1 MDDNLENRT
10 YDLPL
15 ATGLLRAT
23 VRPSHLA
30 AGLLAAILVA
40 PRGAWAADGG
50 APSTPADT
58 QATYYVSPQGNDC
71 NPGSLEA
78 PFRTLSRA
86 RDVVRT
92 VNSAMT
98 GDIVVRLRGGTYPL
112 TNTLSFAA
120 ADSGTGGFYVKYLAY
135 TGETPLLT
143 GGQPIGGWSLSD
155 STKNIWQATGVTS
168 RFRQLYVNG
177 SKAIRARTP
186 NLGTGGAANFNRVT
200 GADQTVP
207 NVQVASSQV
216 SNWNNLPKVEMHLM
230 INWGDAIL
238 RLASYSTTGAT
249 AFLKFQS
256 PETGI
261 LSQRPFP
268 ILASVKQ
275 AYYFENA
282 LEFLDVPGE
291 WYLDE
296 TTNTLYYEPRA
307 GEDMATATVVAPM
320 LEALVSVM
328 GASADT
334 SPAHHI
340 WFQGLAFAHST
351 YLRPS
356 SFGFLDG
363 QAGQYNVSATA
374 QNQQYVGRPTAGVLV
389 ANANNIWFERN
400 IFTQMAATGL
410 DFNYGT
416 HDDTIVGNVFTDIGG
431 AGVSVGKFVQDEA
444 TEFHIP
450 YNPTKPSE
458 ICTND
463 TIKDNYITNVTTE
476 IQGACGIA
484 CGYPRSIDIEHNE
497 VSDVNYTGISVGFG
511 WTSGA
516 NAMSANRIN
525 YNNIHN
531 VVKILADGGG
541 IYTLSNQGSGS
552 QMEYNYIH
560 DFQKSQWAD
569 YGDHGLYLDE
579 QTSGYSVSHNVLVN
593 CPAISTN
600 HPGANTMSDNAGTLA
615 STISG
620 AGIEPAYGDIKK
632 NLTIPVPTFA
642 GAGSGGGGAC
652 TNTGGAGG
660 TGGATG
666 SGGATGAGGSRNPGG
681 TTGTG
686 GATNRGGATGTGG
699 ASRAGGSTSAGGS
712 PSTGGTMSAGSAT
725 NDGGAMS
732 TGGSTGLAGAIAAGG
747 TPSTGGAAATG
758 GLTST
763 GGASVTGGFA
773 SGGASSAPGGTAG
786 ATISSASQTNPT
798 GSGCNCRLVGNVAN
812 RSSQDGLGH
821 FCFLM
826 LGLASLGLL
835 SLRRVSAAAWLTDP
849 LRMKHAQRHAKHS
862 APDRLC
868 LAGRGACDLGERPGR
883 MR

>member
-1 MDDNLENRT
+1 MEDRT
-10 YDLPL
+10 CDLPAIASL
-15 ATGLLRAT
+15 AGPTLRT
-23 VRPSHLA
+23 SHLA
-30 AGLLAAILVA
+30 VWLLPAILSL
-40 PRGAWAADGG
+40 PCGAFAADGG
-50 APSTPADT
+50 APDAPANT
-58 QATYYVSPQGNDC
+58 QATFYVSPQGSDC
-71 NPGSLEA
+71 NPGSLAA
-78 PFRTLSRA
+78 PFRTLARA

-92 VNSAMT
+92 VNSAMN
-98 GDIVVRLRGGTYPL
+98 GDIVVYLRGGTYPVS
-112 TNTLSFAA
+112 TTVSFGAT
-120 ADSGTGGFYVKYLAY
+120 DSGTNGFYVKYLNY
-135 TGETPLLT
+135 PGETPLLT
-143 GGQPIGGWSLSD
+143 GGQPIGGWTVSGSAN
-155 STKNIWQATGVTS
+155 NIWQTTGVTS

-186 NLGTGGAANFNRVT
+186 NLGTGGAANFNRIT

-216 SNWNNLPKVEMHLM
+216 SNWNNLTKVEMHLM
-230 INWGDAIL
+230 INWGDATL
-238 RLASYSTTGAT
+238 RLASYSTTGTT
-249 AFLKFQS
+249 ASLKFQS
-256 PETGI
+256 PEADI

-282 LEFLDVPGE
+282 FEFVDAPGE

-296 TTNTLYYEPRA
+296 TTNTLYYEPRP
-307 GEDMATATVVAPM
+307 GEDMATATVVVPM
-320 LEALVSVM
+320 LETLVSVI
-328 GASADT
+328 GTSADT

-374 QNQQYVGRPTAGVLV
+374 QNQQYVGRPAAGVLV

-431 AGVSVGKFVQDEA
+431 AGVSVGKFVQDET
-444 TEFHIP
+444 TEFHIA
-450 YNPTKPSE
+450 YNPSNASE

-511 WTSGA
+511 WTATA
-516 NAMSANRIN
+516 NAMSGNRIN
-525 YNNIHN
+525 YNDVNNI
-531 VVKILADGGG
+531 VKILADGGG

-579 QTSGYSVSHNVLVN
+579 QTSGYTVSHNVLVN

-600 HPGANTMSDNAGTLA
+600 HPGTNTMSDNAGTLA

-620 AGIEPAYGDIKK
+620 AGVEPAYVDIKK
-632 NLTIPVPTFA
+632 NLTIPIPAFA
-642 GAGSGGGGAC
+642 GFGGGQDGGAC
-652 TNTGGAGG
+652 TNAGGAGGAGG
-660 TGGATG
+660 TTSA
-666 SGGATGAGGSRNPGG
+666 GGATGAGGSRNTGGAGGTGGTKNPGG
-681 TTGTG
+681 ATATGAATSVGGAMTGGGTSTG
-686 GATNRGGATGTGG
+686 GATSTAGTSSAGGATNAGGATATAGASSTTRAMSTGG
-699 ASRAGGSTSAGGS
+699 AMGSGGGTATGGETGTDGAIATSGSTSSAGAAGGSTSAGG
-712 PSTGGTMSAGSAT
+712 PSVNAGST
-725 NDGGAMS
+725 NV
-732 TGGSTGLAGAIAAGG
+732 GGST
-747 TPSTGGAAATG
+747 SSGGAA
-758 GLTST
+758 
-763 GGASVTGGFA
+763 GAST
-773 SGGASSAPGGTAG
+773 
-786 ATISSASQTNPT
+786 SSASQPT
-798 GSGCNCRLVGNVAN
+798 AKNSGCSCRLGGNAAN
-812 RSSQDGLGH
+812 PSSQDNSNHRGL
-821 FCFLM
+821 FL
-826 LGLASLGLL
+826 LGLTLLGLHW
-835 SLRRVSAAAWLTDP
+835 LRSTKPRA
-849 LRMKHAQRHAKHS
+849 
-862 APDRLC
+862 
-868 LAGRGACDLGERPGR
+868 
-883 MR
+883 

>member
-1 MDDNLENRT
+1 
-10 YDLPL
+10 
-15 ATGLLRAT
+15 
-23 VRPSHLA
+23 VVA
-30 AGLLAAILVA
+30 ALLAVPNSVL
-40 PRGAWAADGG
+40 AADGG
-50 APSTPADT
+50 APDASATA

-71 NPGSLEA
+71 NAGTLAA
-78 PFRTLSRA
+78 PFRTLSKA

-92 VNSAMT
+92 VNDAMT
-98 GDIVVRLRGGTYPL
+98 GDIVVYLRGGTYSL
-112 TNTLSFAA
+112 ASTLSFGA
-120 ADSGTGGFYVKYLAY
+120 ADSGTRGFYVKYLNY
-135 TGETPLLT
+135 PGETPLLT
-143 GGQPIGGWSLSD
+143 GGQPISGWSVSD
-155 STKNIWQATGVTS
+155 STNNIWQATGVTS

-186 NLGTGGAANFNRVT
+186 NLGTGGAANFNRIT
-200 GADQTVP
+200 GADQSVP

-216 SNWNNLPKVEMHLM
+216 ASWKNLTKVEMHLM
-230 INWGDAIL
+230 INWGDATL
-238 RLASYSTTGAT
+238 RLASYSTAGTT
-249 AFLKFQS
+249 ASLKFQS
-256 PETGI
+256 PEAGI

-282 LEFLDVPGE
+282 FEFLDAPGE

-296 TTNTLYYEPRA
+296 TTNTLSYEPRA

-320 LEALVSVM
+320 VETLVSVT

-334 SPAHHI
+334 APAHHV

-374 QNQQYVGRPTAGVLV
+374 QNQQYVGRPAAGVLV

-431 AGVSVGKFVQDEA
+431 AGVSVGKFVEDET
-444 TEFHIP
+444 TEFHIA
-450 YNPTKPSE
+450 YNPSNTSE

-497 VSDVNYTGISVGFG
+497 VANVNYTGISVGFG
-511 WTSGA
+511 WTSAA
-516 NAMSANRIN
+516 NAMSGNRIN
-525 YNNIHN
+525 YNNIHDI
-531 VVKILADGGG
+531 VRILADGGG

-600 HPGANTMSDNAGTLA
+600 HPGANTMTDNAGTLA
-615 STISG
+615 STISS
-620 AGIEPAYGDIKK
+620 AGIEPAYLDIKK
-632 NLTIPVPTFA
+632 NLTIPLPIFA
-642 GAGSGGGGAC
+642 SSGGGTSGAC
-652 TNTGGAGG
+652 TGAGGSVG
-660 TGGATG
+660 TGGATAA
-666 SGGATGAGGSRNPGG
+666 GGTRGAGGVTGAGGSRNTGG
-681 TTGTG
+681 AMGSG
-686 GATNRGGATGTGG
+686 GATNSGGAKGTGGTSGAGGATSMGGATDAGGVVSTSGAATGG
-699 ASRAGGSTSAGGS
+699 AAVGTSGLTGSGGTLATGVT
-712 PSTGGTMSAGSAT
+712 PSTGGT
-725 NDGGAMS
+725 
-732 TGGSTGLAGAIAAGG
+732 IA
-747 TPSTGGAAATG
+747 TGGADDAG
-758 GLTST
+758 G
-763 GGASVTGGFA
+763 GSVTG
-773 SGGASSAPGGTAG
+773 
-786 ATISSASQTNPT
+786 SSASMGGSVSSAGMGGPTMSSGNQTNAT
-798 GSGCNCRLVGNVAN
+798 GSGCSCRLGGNAAN
-812 RSSQDGLGH
+812 PNSQECPG
-821 FCFLM
+821 FLL
-826 LGLASLGLL
+826 LGLAWLARHW
-835 SLRRVSAAAWLTDP
+835 LRETRF
-849 LRMKHAQRHAKHS
+849 
-862 APDRLC
+862 
-868 LAGRGACDLGERPGR
+868 GRTRPFGEN
-883 MR
+883 

>member
-1 MDDNLENRT
+1 MIHEDRT
-10 YDLPL
+10 KSGIYELR
-15 ATGLLRAT
+15 LLGT
-23 VRPSHLA
+23 ISRPSHLA
-30 AGLLAAILVA
+30 PWLLAVFLAA
-40 PRGAWAADGG
+40 PGSVLAADGG
-50 APSTPADT
+50 TSNA
-58 QATYYVSPQGNDC
+58 QATYYVSPQGSDC
-71 NPGSLEA
+71 NPGTLVA
-78 PFRTLSRA
+78 PLRTLSKA

-98 GDIVVRLRGGTYPL
+98 GDIVVYLRGGTYPL
-112 TNTLSFAA
+112 TSTLSFAA
-120 ADSGTGGFYVKYLAY
+120 ADSGSKGFYVKYLNY
-135 TGETPLLT
+135 PSETPLLT
-143 GGQPIGGWSLSD
+143 GGQPIGGWTLSG
-155 STKNIWQATGVTS
+155 SAKNIWQATGVTS

-177 SKAIRARTP
+177 TKAIRARTP
-186 NLGTGGAANFNRVT
+186 NLGTGGTANFNRIT

-216 SNWNNLPKVEMHLM
+216 ANWNNLTKVEMHLM
-230 INWGDAIL
+230 INWGDATL

-256 PETGI
+256 PEAGI

-282 LEFLDVPGE
+282 FEFLDAPGE
-291 WYLDE
+291 WYLNE
-296 TTNTLYYEPRA
+296 TTNTLYYQPRT
-307 GEDMATATVVAPM
+307 GEDMTTATVVAPM
-320 LEALVSVM
+320 VETLVSVM
-328 GASADT
+328 GTSADT

-374 QNQQYVGRPTAGVLV
+374 QNQQYVGRPAAGVLV

-400 IFTQMAATGL
+400 IFSQMAATGL

-431 AGVSVGKFVQDEA
+431 AGVSVGKFVQDET
-444 TEFHIP
+444 TEFHIA
-450 YNPTKPSE
+450 YNPSNASE

-463 TIKDNYITNVTTE
+463 TIKDNYITHVTTE

-484 CGYPRSIDIEHNE
+484 CGYPRTIDIEHNE

-511 WTSGA
+511 WTATA
-516 NAMSANRIN
+516 NAMSGNRIN
-525 YNNIHN
+525 YNDIHDI
-531 VVKILADGGG
+531 VKILADGGG

-579 QTSGYSVSHNVLVN
+579 QTSGYAVSHNVLVN

-600 HPGANTMSDNAGTLA
+600 HPGTNTMSDNAGSLA

-620 AGIEPAYGDIKK
+620 AGIEPAYVDIKK
-632 NLTIPVPTFA
+632 NLTIPIPAFA
-642 GAGSGGGGAC
+642 SSSGGTTGAC
-652 TNTGGAGG
+652 GSTSGAGG

-666 SGGATGAGGSRNPGG
+666 AGGSTGSGGSRNSGGAVATGGATNSGGAPGTAGTTRIGGTTGASGGTSAGGTTGAGGGTSAGGTASAGGTTGASSATGAGGTTGVGGVMSTGG
-681 TTGTG
+681 TTDSGSAAATG
-686 GATNRGGATGTGG
+686 GATNTGGAT
-699 ASRAGGSTSAGGS
+699 
-712 PSTGGTMSAGSAT
+712 
-725 NDGGAMS
+725 
-732 TGGSTGLAGAIAAGG
+732 
-747 TPSTGGAAATG
+747 STGGAAATG

-763 GGASVTGGFA
+763 GGASVTG
-773 SGGASSAPGGTAG
+773 SSTNMGGSINPAGAAG
-786 ATISSASQTNPT
+786 ATESSRNSTSATA
-798 GSGCNCRLVGNVAN
+798 SGCSCRLGGNAAN
-812 RSSQDGLGH
+812 PSSRDFGFVL
-821 FCFLM
+821 
-826 LGLASLGLL
+826 LGLAWVGLHRLRRGANIIGANHDSLG
-835 SLRRVSAAAWLTDP
+835 T
-849 LRMKHAQRHAKHS
+849 
-862 APDRLC
+862 
-868 LAGRGACDLGERPGR
+868 
-883 MR
+883 

>member
-1 MDDNLENRT
+1 MKDGMEDRT
-10 YDLPL
+10 CDLPL
-15 ATGLLRAT
+15 LTCLLRAT
-23 VRPSHLA
+23 LRASPFAAWLFPAVLAVR
-30 AGLLAAILVA
+30 VF
-40 PRGAWAADGG
+40 AADGG
-50 APSTPADT
+50 AVDAPANA

-71 NPGSLEA
+71 NPGSLAA
-78 PFRTLSRA
+78 PFRTLTKA

-98 GDIVVRLRGGTYPL
+98 GDIVVYLRGGTYPVS
-112 TNTLSFAA
+112 NTIAFAA
-120 ADSGTGGFYVKYLAY
+120 ADSGTKGFYVKYLNY
-135 TGETPLLT
+135 PGETPLLT
-143 GGQPIGGWSLSD
+143 GGQSIGGWTLSD
-155 STKNIWQATGVTS
+155 PAKNMWQAAGVTS

-186 NLGTGGAANFNRVT
+186 NLGTGGTANFNRIT

-207 NVQVASSQV
+207 NVQVVSSQV
-216 SNWNNLPKVEMHLM
+216 ANWNNLTKVEMHLM

-238 RLASYSTTGAT
+238 RLASYSTTGTT

-256 PETGI
+256 PEAGI

-282 LEFLDVPGE
+282 FEFLDVPGE
-291 WYLDE
+291 WYLNE

-307 GEDMATATVVAPM
+307 GEDMANATVVAPM
-320 LEALVSVM
+320 VETLVSVM
-328 GASADT
+328 GTSADT

-374 QNQQYVGRPTAGVLV
+374 QNQQYVGRPSAGVLV
-389 ANANNIWFERN
+389 SNANNLWFERN
-400 IFTQMAATGL
+400 IFSQMAATGL

-431 AGVSVGKFVQDEA
+431 AGVSVGKFVQDET
-444 TEFHIP
+444 TEFHIA
-450 YNPTKPSE
+450 YNPSNASE

-484 CGYPRSIDIEHNE
+484 CGYPRTIDIEHNE

-511 WTSGA
+511 WTATA
-516 NAMSANRIN
+516 NAMSGNRIN
-525 YNNIHN
+525 NNDIHDI
-531 VVKILADGGG
+531 VKILADGGG

-579 QTSGYSVSHNVLVN
+579 QTSGYTVSHNVLVN

-600 HPGANTMSDNAGTLA
+600 HPGTNTMSDNAGTLA
-615 STISG
+615 STISA
-620 AGIEPAYGDIKK
+620 AGIEPAYADIKT
-632 NLTIPVPTFA
+632 NLTIPIPTFA
-642 GAGSGGGGAC
+642 SSGGGASGAC
-652 TNTGGAGG
+652 TNTGGAPGVGG
-660 TGGATG
+660 TNAA
-666 SGGATGAGGSRNPGG
+666 GGATGAGGSRNTGGIVGTDGATNAGG
-681 TTGTG
+681 TSGTGGATSAGGATNVGGTMGTGGAANVGGTMGTG
-686 GATNRGGATGTGG
+686 GATNAGGAM
-699 ASRAGGSTSAGGS
+699 RAGGSTGS
-712 PSTGGTMSAGSAT
+712 
-725 NDGGAMS
+725 
-732 TGGSTGLAGAIAAGG
+732 
-747 TPSTGGAAATG
+747 GGAAATSGATSTGGSIAAG

-763 GGASVTGGFA
+763 GGAPVAGSSTSAGGATSLGGTGGVTT
-773 SGGASSAPGGTAG
+773 SSSKQPGAA
-786 ATISSASQTNPT
+786 
-798 GSGCNCRLVGNVAN
+798 GSGCGC
-812 RSSQDGLGH
+812 GLGGNASGSQE
-821 FCFLM
+821 FWGGLLL
-826 LGLASLGLL
+826 LGLAALGRHRFRARRPKGEQRRKSGRLEDL
-835 SLRRVSAAAWLTDP
+835 SC
-849 LRMKHAQRHAKHS
+849 HS
-862 APDRLC
+862 EECRA
-868 LAGRGACDLGERPGR
+868 EKI
-883 MR
+883 

>member
-1 MDDNLENRT
+1 MRLMMGT
-10 YDLPL
+10 MKTKTSDLPL
-15 ATGLLRAT
+15 RTGLLRAIFRT
-23 VRPSHLA
+23 PHLA
-30 AGLLAAILVA
+30 AWVFAAILA
-40 PRGAWAADGG
+40 PPGGALAADGG
-50 APSTPADT
+50 APNP

-71 NPGSLEA
+71 NPGTLA
-78 PFRTLSRA
+78 LPFRTLSRA

-98 GDIVVRLRGGTYPL
+98 GDIIVYLRGGTYPL
-112 TNTLSFAA
+112 TSTLSFAA
-120 ADSGTGGFYVKYLAY
+120 ADSGTKSFYVKYVNY
-135 TGETPLLT
+135 PGETPLLT
-143 GGQPIGGWSLSD
+143 GGQPIGGWIVSD
-155 STKNIWQATGVTS
+155 SAKNIWQATGVTS

-177 SKAIRARTP
+177 TKAIRARTP
-186 NLGTGGAANFNRVT
+186 NLGADGAANFNRIT

-216 SNWNNLPKVEMHLM
+216 ASWNNLTKVEMHLM
-230 INWGDAIL
+230 INWGDATL
-238 RLASYSTTGAT
+238 RLASYSTTGTT

-256 PETGI
+256 PEADI
-261 LSQRPFP
+261 LAQRPFP

-282 LEFLDVPGE
+282 FEFLDAPGE
-291 WYLDE
+291 WYLNE
-296 TTNTLYYEPRA
+296 TTNVLYYEPRA

-320 LEALVSVM
+320 VETLVSVM

-374 QNQQYVGRPTAGVLV
+374 QNQQYVGRPSAGVLV

-400 IFTQMAATGL
+400 VFSQMAATGL

-431 AGVSVGKFVQDEA
+431 AGVSVGKFVQDET
-444 TEFHIP
+444 TEFHIA
-450 YNPTKPSE
+450 YNPSNASE

-484 CGYPRSIDIEHNE
+484 CGYPRAIDIEHNE
-497 VSDVNYTGISVGFG
+497 VSNVNYTGISVGFG
-511 WTSGA
+511 WTATA
-516 NAMSANRIN
+516 NAMSSNRIN
-525 YNNIHN
+525 YNDVHDI
-531 VVKILADGGG
+531 VRILADGGG

-579 QTSGYSVSHNVLVN
+579 QTSGYTVSHNVLVN

-600 HPGANTMSDNAGTLA
+600 HPGTNTMSDNAGSLA

-620 AGIEPAYGDIKK
+620 AGIEPAYVDIKK
-632 NLTIPVPTFA
+632 NLTIPIPAFTS
-642 GAGSGGGGAC
+642 SGTDGTTGAC
-652 TNTGGAGG
+652 GNTSGDGGAGG
-660 TGGATG
+660 ATGVGGSTGSGGSRNSGGAVGTGGTTNSGGAPSTAGTTRAGGTTGASSGTGVGGAISSSGATTTGGATTG
-666 SGGATGAGGSRNPGG
+666 VGGAMSMGG
-681 TTGTG
+681 TN
-686 GATNRGGATGTGG
+686 A
-699 ASRAGGSTSAGGS
+699 
-712 PSTGGTMSAGSAT
+712 
-725 NDGGAMS
+725 GGAMS
-732 TGGSTGLAGAIAAGG
+732 TSGA
-747 TPSTGGAAATG
+747 TTTGGATSTSGVPTTG
-758 GLTST
+758 GLADT
-763 GGASVTGGFA
+763 GGSFLTSSSTNMGGNPA
-773 SGGASSAPGGTAG
+773 GTLGATASS
-786 ATISSASQTNPT
+786 SSATSATA
-798 GSGCNCRLVGNVAN
+798 SGCNCRLGGNAAN
-812 RSSQDGLGH
+812 PSSRDFGV
-821 FCFLM
+821 FL
-826 LGLASLGLL
+826 LGLAWVGLHWM
-835 SLRRVSAAAWLTDP
+835 R
-849 LRMKHAQRHAKHS
+849 
-862 APDRLC
+862 
-868 LAGRGACDLGERPGR
+868 RGANMAGFAKYLR
-883 MR
+883 

>member
-1 MDDNLENRT
+1 MIHDDCMKSRT
-10 YDLPL
+10 WNFRAWRLG
-15 ATGLLRAT
+15 ARLL
-23 VRPSHLA
+23 S
-30 AGLLAAILVA
+30 AILA
-40 PRGAWAADGG
+40 LPGGALAADGG
-50 APSTPADT
+50 TADASANA

-71 NPGSLEA
+71 NPGTLA
-78 PFRTLSRA
+78 LPFRTLSKA

-92 VNSAMT
+92 ANSAMT
-98 GDIVVRLRGGTYPL
+98 GDIIVYLRGGTYPL
-112 TNTLSFAA
+112 TSTLSFAA
-120 ADSGTGGFYVKYLAY
+120 ADSGTKGFYVKYLNY
-135 TGETPLLT
+135 PGETPLLT
-143 GGQPIGGWSLSD
+143 GGQPIGGWTLSD
-155 STKNIWQATGVTS
+155 SAKNIWQATGVTS

-177 SKAIRARTP
+177 TKAIRARTP
-186 NLGTGGAANFNRVT
+186 NLGAGDTANFNRIT

-216 SNWNNLPKVEMHLM
+216 ANWNNLTKVEMHLM
-230 INWGDAIL
+230 INWGDATL

-256 PETGI
+256 PEAGI

-282 LEFLDVPGE
+282 FEFLDVPGE
-291 WYLDE
+291 WYLNE
-296 TTNTLYYEPRA
+296 TTNTLYYEPRT

-320 LEALVSVM
+320 VETLISVM
-328 GASADT
+328 GTTADT

-356 SFGFLDG
+356 NFGFLDG

-374 QNQQYVGRPTAGVLV
+374 QNQQYVGRPSAGVLV

-400 IFTQMAATGL
+400 IFSQMAATGL

-431 AGVSVGKFVQDEA
+431 AGVSVGKFVQDET
-444 TEFHIP
+444 TEFHIA
-450 YNPTKPSE
+450 YNPSNASE
-458 ICTND
+458 ISTND

-484 CGYPRSIDIEHNE
+484 CGYPRAIDIEHNE

-511 WTSGA
+511 WTATA
-516 NAMSANRIN
+516 NAMSGNRIN
-525 YNNIHN
+525 YNDVNNI
-531 VVKILADGGG
+531 VKILADGGG

-579 QTSGYSVSHNVLVN
+579 QTSGYTVSHNVLVN

-620 AGIEPAYGDIKK
+620 AGIEPAYVDIKK
-632 NLTIPVPTFA
+632 DLTIPIPAFA
-642 GAGSGGGGAC
+642 SYGTGGTTGAC
-652 TNTGGAGG
+652 GNTSGAGG

-666 SGGATGAGGSRNPGG
+666 AGGSTGSGGSQNSGGTVGTGGTTNSGGAPGTGGTARAGG
-681 TTGTG
+681 TTGASSGTGVGGTTGVG
-686 GATNRGGATGTGG
+686 GATSIAGGTNVGGTTGMGGAT
-699 ASRAGGSTSAGGS
+699 SIS
-712 PSTGGTMSAGSAT
+712 GGTDA
-725 NDGGAMS
+725 GGAMS
-732 TGGSTGLAGAIAAGG
+732 TNGATSTSGVPTAGGLADTGGSSVTSGSTNMGGNPVG
-747 TPSTGGAAATG
+747 TPGATV
-758 GLTST
+758 S
-763 GGASVTGGFA
+763 S
-773 SGGASSAPGGTAG
+773 SSATSATA
-786 ATISSASQTNPT
+786 
-798 GSGCNCRLVGNVAN
+798 SGCNCRLGGNAAN
-812 RSSQDGLGH
+812 PSSRDFGLI
-821 FCFLM
+821 L
-826 LGLASLGLL
+826 LGLAWLGLHW
-835 SLRRVSAAAWLTDP
+835 LRRGANMTGLAKYLRQRRRTRSLPRP
-849 LRMKHAQRHAKHS
+849 LVPS
-862 APDRLC
+862 
-868 LAGRGACDLGERPGR
+868 
-883 MR
+883 

>member
-1 MDDNLENRT
+1 MIRENRMKSRT
-10 YDLPL
+10 WNFRAWRLG
-15 ATGLLRAT
+15 ARLL
-23 VRPSHLA
+23 S
-30 AGLLAAILVA
+30 AILA
-40 PRGAWAADGG
+40 LPGGALAADGG
-50 APSTPADT
+50 TADASASA

-71 NPGSLEA
+71 NPGTLA
-78 PFRTLSRA
+78 LPFRTLSKA

-98 GDIVVRLRGGTYPL
+98 GDIIVYLRGGTYPL
-112 TNTLSFAA
+112 TSTLSFAA
-120 ADSGTGGFYVKYLAY
+120 ADSGTKGFYVKYLNY
-135 TGETPLLT
+135 PSETPLLT
-143 GGQPIGGWSLSD
+143 GGQPIGGWTLSD
-155 STKNIWQATGVTS
+155 SAKNIWQATGVTS

-177 SKAIRARTP
+177 TKAIRARTP
-186 NLGTGGAANFNRVT
+186 NLGAGGTANFNRIT

-216 SNWNNLPKVEMHLM
+216 ANWNNLTKVEMHLM
-230 INWGDAIL
+230 INWGDATL
-238 RLASYSTTGAT
+238 RLASSSTTGTT

-256 PETGI
+256 SEANI

-282 LEFLDVPGE
+282 FEFLDVPGE
-291 WYLDE
+291 WYLNE
-296 TTNTLYYEPRA
+296 TTNTLYYQPRT

-320 LEALVSVM
+320 VETLVSVM
-328 GASADT
+328 GTSADT

-374 QNQQYVGRPTAGVLV
+374 QNQQYVGRPSAGVLV

-400 IFTQMAATGL
+400 IFSQMAATGL

-431 AGVSVGKFVQDEA
+431 AGVSVGKFVQDET
-444 TEFHIP
+444 TEFHIA
-450 YNPTKPSE
+450 YNPSNASE

-463 TIKDNYITNVTTE
+463 TIKDNYITHVTTE

-484 CGYPRSIDIEHNE
+484 CGYPRTIDIEHNE

-511 WTSGA
+511 WTATA
-516 NAMSANRIN
+516 NAMSGNRIN
-525 YNNIHN
+525 YNDIHDI
-531 VVKILADGGG
+531 VKILADGGG

-579 QTSGYSVSHNVLVN
+579 QTSGYTVSHNVLAN

-600 HPGANTMSDNAGTLA
+600 HPGTNTMSDNAGSLA

-620 AGIEPAYGDIKK
+620 AGIESAYVDIKK
-632 NLTIPVPTFA
+632 NLTIPIPAFA
-642 GAGSGGGGAC
+642 SSSGGTSGACGNSSGAGGAGGTTSVGGSTGSGGSR
-652 TNTGGAGG
+652 NTGGAGG
-660 TGGATG
+660 TGGAKN
-666 SGGATGAGGSRNPGG
+666 SGGAPVTGGTTSAGG
-681 TTGTG
+681 TTGASSGMSAGGTTGASGATGIGGGTSAGGAASTG
-686 GATNRGGATGTGG
+686 GATDSGGAVATGAATNTGGAT
-699 ASRAGGSTSAGGS
+699 
-712 PSTGGTMSAGSAT
+712 T
-725 NDGGAMS
+725 NG
-732 TGGSTGLAGAIAAGG
+732 GLA
-747 TPSTGGAAATG
+747 
-758 GLTST
+758 ST
-763 GGASVTGGFA
+763 GGASVTGG
-773 SGGASSAPGGTAG
+773 STSMGGSINPGGAAG
-786 ATISSASQTNPT
+786 ATSSSGSQTNAT
-798 GSGCNCRLVGNVAN
+798 RSGCSCRLGGKAADP
-812 RSSQDGLGH
+812 SPQESLG
-821 FCFLM
+821 FLL
-826 LGLASLGLL
+826 LGLAWVGRHW
-835 SLRRVSAAAWLTDP
+835 LRRERVASAKS
-849 LRMKHAQRHAKHS
+849 R
-862 APDRLC
+862 
-868 LAGRGACDLGERPGR
+868 
-883 MR
+883 

>member
-1 MDDNLENRT
+1 MKTTT
-10 YDLPL
+10 YESPL
-15 ATGLLRAT
+15 TTDPGRPTLRALHFA
-23 VRPSHLA
+23 SW
-30 AGLLAAILVA
+30 LLAALFAA
-40 PRGAWAADGG
+40 PGSAQAADGG
-50 APSTPADT
+50 ASNA

-71 NPGSLEA
+71 NLGTLA
-78 PFRTLSRA
+78 LPFRTVSKA

-92 VNSAMT
+92 GNSAMT
-98 GDIVVRLRGGTYPL
+98 GDIIVYLRGGTYPL
-112 TNTLSFAA
+112 TSTLSFAA
-120 ADSGTGGFYVKYLAY
+120 ADSGSKGFYVKYLNY
-135 TGETPLLT
+135 PSETPLLT
-143 GGQPIGGWSLSD
+143 GGQPIGGWTLSD
-155 STKNIWQATGVTS
+155 SAKNLWQSAGVTS

-177 SKAIRARTP
+177 TKAIRARTP
-186 NLGTGGAANFNRVT
+186 NLGAGGTANFNRVT

-216 SNWNNLPKVEMHLM
+216 ANWNNLTKVEMHLM

-256 PETGI
+256 PEAGI

-291 WYLDE
+291 WYLNE
-296 TTNTLYYEPRA
+296 TTNTLYYQPRT

-320 LEALVSVM
+320 VETLISVM
-328 GASADT
+328 GTSADT

-374 QNQQYVGRPTAGVLV
+374 QNQQYVGRPSAGVLV

-400 IFTQMAATGL
+400 IFSQMAATGL

-431 AGVSVGKFVQDEA
+431 AGVSVGKFVQDET
-444 TEFHIP
+444 TEFHIA
-450 YNPTKPSE
+450 YNPSNASE

-463 TIKDNYITNVTTE
+463 TVKDNYITNVTTE

-484 CGYPRSIDIEHNE
+484 CGYPRAIDIEHNE

-511 WTSGA
+511 WTATA
-516 NAMSANRIN
+516 NAMSGNRIN
-525 YNNIHN
+525 YNDVHNI
-531 VVKILADGGG
+531 VKILADGGG

-579 QTSGYSVSHNVLVN
+579 QTSGYTVSHNVLVN

-620 AGIEPAYGDIKK
+620 AGIEPAYVDIKK
-632 NLTIPVPTFA
+632 NLTIPIPAFA
-642 GAGSGGGGAC
+642 SSAGGGTTGAC
-652 TNTGGAGG
+652 GNTSGAGG

-666 SGGATGAGGSRNPGG
+666 AGGATGSGGSRNSGG
-681 TTGTG
+681 AVSTG
-686 GATNRGGATGTGG
+686 GATNSGGTLGTAGTT
-699 ASRAGGSTSAGGS
+699 RAGG
-712 PSTGGTMSAGSAT
+712 
-725 NDGGAMS
+725 
-732 TGGSTGLAGAIAAGG
+732 
-747 TPSTGGAAATG
+747 
-758 GLTST
+758 
-763 GGASVTGGFA
+763 
-773 SGGASSAPGGTAG
+773 
-786 ATISSASQTNPT
+786 
-798 GSGCNCRLVGNVAN
+798 
-812 RSSQDGLGH
+812 
-821 FCFLM
+821 
-826 LGLASLGLL
+826 
-835 SLRRVSAAAWLTDP
+835 
-849 LRMKHAQRHAKHS
+849 
-862 APDRLC
+862 
-868 LAGRGACDLGERPGR
+868 
-883 MR
+883 

>member
-1 MDDNLENRT
+1 MTR
-10 YDLPL
+10 
-15 ATGLLRAT
+15 LLRAT
-23 VRPSHLA
+23 LWAAGWLA
-30 AGLLAAILVA
+30 ALFALPHSVL
-40 PRGAWAADGG
+40 AADGG
-50 APSTPADT
+50 AADAPANT
-58 QATYYVSPQGNDC
+58 QATYYVSPQGSDC
-71 NPGSLEA
+71 NPGTLA
-78 PFRTLSRA
+78 LPFRTVTKA

-98 GDIVVRLRGGTYPL
+98 ADIVVYLRGGTYPL
-112 TNTLSFAA
+112 TSTLALTA
-120 ADSGTGGFYVKYLAY
+120 ADSGTKGFYVKYLNY
-135 TGETPLLT
+135 LGQTPLLT
-143 GGQPIGGWSLSD
+143 GGQPISGWTVSD
-155 STKNIWQATGVTS
+155 STKSIWQTTGVTS

-177 SKAIRARTP
+177 TKATRARTP
-186 NLGTGGAANFNRVT
+186 NLGTGGAPNFNRIT

-216 SNWNNLPKVEMHLM
+216 AAWDNLTKVEMHLM

-238 RLASYSTTGAT
+238 RLASSSTTGAT
-249 AFLKFQS
+249 ATLKFQS
-256 PETGI
+256 AEADI

-268 ILASVKQ
+268 ILGSVKQ

-282 LEFLDVPGE
+282 FEFLDTPGE
-291 WYLDE
+291 WYLNE
-296 TTNTLYYEPRA
+296 TTNTLYYEPRT
-307 GEDMATATVVAPM
+307 GEDMATTTVVVPM
-320 LEALVSVM
+320 VETLVSVI

-334 SPAHHI
+334 APAHHI

-374 QNQQYVGRPTAGVLV
+374 QNQQCVGRPAAGVLV

-431 AGVSVGKFVQDEA
+431 AGVSVGKFVQDET
-444 TEFHIP
+444 TEFHIA
-450 YNPTKPSE
+450 YNPSNASE

-463 TIKDNYITNVTTE
+463 TIKDNYIANVTTE

-511 WTSGA
+511 WTATA
-516 NAMSANRIN
+516 NAMSGNRIN
-525 YNNIHN
+525 YNNIHD
-531 VVKILADGGG
+531 VVQILADGGG

-552 QMEYNYIH
+552 QMEYNYLH

-579 QTSGYSVSHNVLVN
+579 QTSGYTISHNVLVN

-615 STISG
+615 STISA
-620 AGIEPAYGDIKK
+620 AGIEPAYADIKA

-642 GAGSGGGGAC
+642 NFGSGGGGTTGAC
-652 TNTGGAGG
+652 TSVGGAGG
-660 TGGATG
+660 TGGAVG
-666 SGGATGAGGSRNPGG
+666 ASGTGGSRNTGG

-686 GATNRGGATGTGG
+686 GATNSGGAAGGGATRTGGATNAGGTMSTKGATKSGGIPSMGGATNVGGTTGTSGSTGTGG
-699 ASRAGGSTSAGGS
+699 AL
-712 PSTGGTMSAGSAT
+712 AT
-725 NDGGAMS
+725 A
-732 TGGSTGLAGAIAAGG
+732 G
-747 TPSTGGAAATG
+747 TPGTGDVTASG

-763 GGASVTGGFA
+763 GGTVATGGSA
-773 SGGASSAPGGTAG
+773 STAGSASPTGDGGTA
-786 ATISSASQTNPT
+786 TSSGNQTT
-798 GSGCNCRLVGNVAN
+798 TAASGCSCRLGGHAASPGSEDVLG
-812 RSSQDGLGH
+812 RHGLL
-821 FCFLM
+821 F
-826 LGLASLGLL
+826 LGLAWLGLRG
-835 SLRRVSAAAWLTDP
+835 RR
-849 LRMKHAQRHAKHS
+849 RR
-862 APDRLC
+862 R
-868 LAGRGACDLGERPGR
+868 
-883 MR
+883 

>member
-1 MDDNLENRT
+1 MRLMVREDRMKSRT
-10 YDLPL
+10 WNFRAWRLG
-15 ATGLLRAT
+15 ARLL
-23 VRPSHLA
+23 S
-30 AGLLAAILVA
+30 AILA
-40 PRGAWAADGG
+40 LPGGALAADGG
-50 APSTPADT
+50 TADASANA

-71 NPGSLEA
+71 NPGTLA
-78 PFRTLSRA
+78 LPFRTLSKA

-98 GDIVVRLRGGTYPL
+98 GDIIVYLRGGTYAL
-112 TNTLSFAA
+112 TSSLSFAA
-120 ADSGTGGFYVKYLAY
+120 ADSGTKGFYVKYVNY
-135 TGETPLLT
+135 PSETPLLT
-143 GGQPIGGWSLSD
+143 GGQPIGGWTLSD
-155 STKNIWQATGVTS
+155 SAKNIWQATGVTS
-168 RFRQLYVNG
+168 QFRQLYVNG
-177 SKAIRARTP
+177 TKAIRARTP
-186 NLGTGGAANFNRVT
+186 NLGAGDTANFNRIT

-216 SNWNNLPKVEMHLM
+216 ANWNNLTKVEMHLM
-230 INWGDAIL
+230 INWGDATL

-256 PETGI
+256 PEAGI

-291 WYLDE
+291 WYLNE
-296 TTNTLYYEPRA
+296 TTNTLYYEPRT
-307 GEDMATATVVAPM
+307 GENMATATVVAPM
-320 LEALVSVM
+320 VETLISVM
-328 GASADT
+328 GATADT

-356 SFGFLDG
+356 NFGFLDG

-374 QNQQYVGRPTAGVLV
+374 QNQQYVGRPAAGVLV

-400 IFTQMAATGL
+400 LFTQMAATGL

-431 AGVSVGKFVQDEA
+431 AGVSVGKFVQDET
-444 TEFHIP
+444 TEFHLP
-450 YNPTKPSE
+450 YNPSNASE

-484 CGYPRSIDIEHNE
+484 CGYPRAIDIEHNE

-511 WTSGA
+511 WTATA
-516 NAMSANRIN
+516 NAMSGNRIN
-525 YNNIHN
+525 YNDVNNI
-531 VVKILADGGG
+531 VKILADGGG

-579 QTSGYSVSHNVLVN
+579 QTSGYTVSHNVLVN

-620 AGIEPAYGDIKK
+620 AGIEPAYVDIKK
-632 NLTIPVPTFA
+632 NLTIPIPAFSSSVTGGQA
-642 GAGSGGGGAC
+642 GGACGNTGGDGGTTSVGGSTGSGGSR
-652 TNTGGAGG
+652 NTGG
-660 TGGATG
+660 TGGTYG
-666 SGGATGAGGSRNPGG
+666 TMNSGGAPATGGTTSAGG
-681 TTGTG
+681 TTGASSGMSAGGTTGASGATGIGGATSSGTSAGGATNAGGVMSISGATDSGGAVATG
-686 GATNRGGATGTGG
+686 GATNIGGATT
-699 ASRAGGSTSAGGS
+699 
-712 PSTGGTMSAGSAT
+712 
-725 NDGGAMS
+725 
-732 TGGSTGLAGAIAAGG
+732 
-747 TPSTGGAAATG
+747 TG
-758 GLTST
+758 GLAST
-763 GGASVTGGFA
+763 GGASVTGG
-773 SGGASSAPGGTAG
+773 STGMGGSINPGGRAG
-786 ATISSASQTNPT
+786 ATSSSGSQTNAT
-798 GSGCNCRLVGNVAN
+798 RSDCSCRLGGKAADP
-812 RSSQDGLGH
+812 SSQESLV
-821 FCFLM
+821 FLL
-826 LGLASLGLL
+826 LGLAWVGRHW
-835 SLRRVSAAAWLTDP
+835 LRRERVASAKS
-849 LRMKHAQRHAKHS
+849 R
-862 APDRLC
+862 
-868 LAGRGACDLGERPGR
+868 
-883 MR
+883 

>member
-1 MDDNLENRT
+1 MPAASLGNKTDH
-10 YDLPL
+10 LPAMTRLPRPTLRARHLAVWAL
-15 ATGLLRAT
+15 ATF
-23 VRPSHLA
+23 LA
-30 AGLLAAILVA
+30 V
-40 PRGAWAADGG
+40 PHGALAADGG
-50 APSTPADT
+50 ASNA
-58 QATYYVSPQGNDC
+58 QATFYVSPQGDDC
-71 NPGSLEA
+71 NPGTLAA
-78 PFRTLSRA
+78 PFRTLSKA

-98 GDIVVRLRGGTYPL
+98 GDIVVYLRGGTYPL
-112 TNTLSFAA
+112 TSTLFFAA
-120 ADSGTGGFYVKYLAY
+120 VDSGTKGFYVKYLNY
-135 TGETPLLT
+135 PGETPLLT
-143 GGQPIGGWSLSD
+143 GGQPIGGWTVSD
-155 STKNIWQATGVTS
+155 SAKNIWQATGVTS

-177 SKAIRARTP
+177 TKAIRARSP
-186 NLGTGGAANFNRVT
+186 NLGTGGAASFNRIT

-216 SNWNNLPKVEMHLM
+216 ANWNNLTKVEMHLM
-230 INWGDAIL
+230 INWGDATL

-249 AFLKFQS
+249 AFIKFQS
-256 PETGI
+256 PEASI

-291 WYLDE
+291 WYLNE
-296 TTNTLYYEPRA
+296 TTNTLYYQPRT
-307 GEDMATATVVAPM
+307 GEDMSTATVVAPM
-320 LEALVSVM
+320 VETLVSIM
-328 GASADT
+328 GTSADT

-374 QNQQYVGRPTAGVLV
+374 QNQQYVGRPSAGVLV

-400 IFTQMAATGL
+400 IFSQMAATGL

-416 HDDTIVGNVFTDIGG
+416 HDDTILGNAFTDIGG
-431 AGVSVGKFVQDEA
+431 AGVSVGKFVQDET
-444 TEFHIP
+444 TEFHIA
-450 YNPTKPSE
+450 YNPSNASE

-463 TIKDNYITNVTTE
+463 TIKDNYIANVTTE

-484 CGYPRSIDIEHNE
+484 CGYPRTIDIEHNE

-511 WTSGA
+511 WTATA
-516 NAMSANRIN
+516 NAMSGNRIN
-525 YNNIHN
+525 YNDVHDI
-531 VVKILADGGG
+531 VKILADGGG

-579 QTSGYSVSHNVLVN
+579 QTSGYTVSHNVLVN

-600 HPGANTMSDNAGTLA
+600 HPGTNTMSDNAGTLA

-620 AGIEPAYGDIKK
+620 AGIEPAYADIKT
-632 NLTIPVPTFA
+632 NLTIPIPTFPN
-642 GAGSGGGGAC
+642 GGGGTSGTC

-660 TGGATG
+660 AGGTTSAGG
-666 SGGATGAGGSRNPGG
+666 SAGTGGSRNSGG
-681 TTGTG
+681 AIGTG
-686 GATNRGGATGTGG
+686 GAANPGGAAGPGGGTGVGGSRNSGGAIGTGGGANIGSATGTGG
-699 ASRAGGSTSAGGS
+699 AVNTGGAMNTDGGTAAGGV
-712 PSTGGTMSAGSAT
+712 
-725 NDGGAMS
+725 MS
-732 TGGSTGLAGAIAAGG
+732 TGGATDSGSAAATGGVASAGG
-747 TPSTGGAAATG
+747 ATATG

-763 GGASVTGGFA
+763 GGASVTGGSA
-773 SGGASSAPGGTAG
+773 STGESASLGGTVG
-786 ATISSASQTNPT
+786 TTSLSGSQPSATGKGCSCRLGGNPTNP
-798 GSGCNCRLVGNVAN
+798 GSQ
-812 RSSQDGLGH
+812 RSSG
-821 FCFLM
+821 FLL
-826 LGLASLGLL
+826 LGLAWLGLHRL
-835 SLRRVSAAAWLTDP
+835 GRTKRRATRP
-849 LRMKHAQRHAKHS
+849 G
-862 APDRLC
+862 APNA
-868 LAGRGACDLGERPGR
+868 AGRRQAYRT
-883 MR
+883 

>member
-1 MDDNLENRT
+1 MRLMIRENRMKSRT
-10 YDLPL
+10 WNFRAWRLG
-15 ATGLLRAT
+15 ARLL
-23 VRPSHLA
+23 S
-30 AGLLAAILVA
+30 AILA
-40 PRGAWAADGG
+40 LPGGALAADGG
-50 APSTPADT
+50 TADASASA

-71 NPGSLEA
+71 NPGTLA
-78 PFRTLSRA
+78 LPFRTLSKA

-98 GDIVVRLRGGTYPL
+98 GDIIVYLRGGTYPL
-112 TNTLSFAA
+112 TSTLSFAA
-120 ADSGTGGFYVKYLAY
+120 ADSGTKGFYVKYLNY
-135 TGETPLLT
+135 PSETPLLT
-143 GGQPIGGWSLSD
+143 GGQPIGGWTLSD
-155 STKNIWQATGVTS
+155 SAKNIWQATGVTS

-177 SKAIRARTP
+177 TKAIRARTP
-186 NLGTGGAANFNRVT
+186 NLGAGGTANFNRIT

-216 SNWNNLPKVEMHLM
+216 ANWNNLTKVEMHLM
-230 INWGDAIL
+230 INWGDATL
-238 RLASYSTTGAT
+238 RLASSSTTGTT

-256 PETGI
+256 SEANI

-282 LEFLDVPGE
+282 FEFLDVPGE
-291 WYLDE
+291 WYLNE
-296 TTNTLYYEPRA
+296 TTNTLYYQPRT

-320 LEALVSVM
+320 VETLVSVM
-328 GASADT
+328 GTSADT

-374 QNQQYVGRPTAGVLV
+374 QNQQYVGRPSAGVLV

-400 IFTQMAATGL
+400 IFSQMAATGL

-431 AGVSVGKFVQDEA
+431 AGVSVGKFVQDET
-444 TEFHIP
+444 TEFHIA
-450 YNPTKPSE
+450 YNPSNASE

-463 TIKDNYITNVTTE
+463 TIKDNYITHVTTE

-484 CGYPRSIDIEHNE
+484 CGYPRTIDIEHNE

-511 WTSGA
+511 WTATA
-516 NAMSANRIN
+516 NAMSGNRIN
-525 YNNIHN
+525 YNDIHDI
-531 VVKILADGGG
+531 VKILADGGG

-579 QTSGYSVSHNVLVN
+579 QTSGYTVSHNVLAN

-600 HPGANTMSDNAGTLA
+600 HPGTNTMSDNAGSLA

-620 AGIEPAYGDIKK
+620 AGIESAYVDIKK
-632 NLTIPVPTFA
+632 NLTIPIPAFA
-642 GAGSGGGGAC
+642 SSSGGTSGACGNSSGAGGAGGTTSVGGSTGSGGSR
-652 TNTGGAGG
+652 NTGGAGG
-660 TGGATG
+660 TGGAKN
-666 SGGATGAGGSRNPGG
+666 SGGAPVTGGTTSAGG
-681 TTGTG
+681 TTGASSGMSAGGTTGASGATGIGGGTSAGGAASTG
-686 GATNRGGATGTGG
+686 GATDSGGAVATGAATNTGGAT
-699 ASRAGGSTSAGGS
+699 
-712 PSTGGTMSAGSAT
+712 T
-725 NDGGAMS
+725 NG
-732 TGGSTGLAGAIAAGG
+732 GLA
-747 TPSTGGAAATG
+747 
-758 GLTST
+758 ST
-763 GGASVTGGFA
+763 GGASVTGG
-773 SGGASSAPGGTAG
+773 STSMGGSINPGGAAG
-786 ATISSASQTNPT
+786 ATSSSGSQTNAT
-798 GSGCNCRLVGNVAN
+798 RSGCSCRLGGKAADP
-812 RSSQDGLGH
+812 SPQESLG
-821 FCFLM
+821 FLL
-826 LGLASLGLL
+826 LGLAWVGRHW
-835 SLRRVSAAAWLTDP
+835 LRRERVASAKS
-849 LRMKHAQRHAKHS
+849 R
-862 APDRLC
+862 
-868 LAGRGACDLGERPGR
+868 
-883 MR
+883 